1 MKFAKTINNYFR
13 RSIQS
18 AFDGGGSGHSLK
30 MSSSLIGK
38 YGGHPSQYSDIS
50 HMESHNPSDFRSN
63 SSPQGLA
70 SEKTATLTSPN
81 NDDTVEDNCFASK
94 DNNDAMNESTNDL
107 SNIAKLVPN
116 NEEIRVGS
124 KSLFD
129 QMEDAVAKAKFI
141 AAQQFLL
148 QNFHKQR
155 QALMNAAS
163 LQNTTMPLE
172 EKKRSL
178 SQFPFTPFPFNIPQ
192 PSTMIGH
199 PPFPS
204 FSPFHNV
211 KTESS
216 EGDMTPGRKEKDNP
230 GDPVET
236 RMNGADPNPREN
248 ALLLFSQ
255 IQNYRRHLLDSGI
268 AKFPSIA
275 SLDQNSLRQCDQ
287 LITPF

>member
-1 MKFAKTINNYFR
+1 MINYDFR

-38 YGGHPSQYSDIS
+38 YGGHPSQYSSDIS
-50 HMESHNPSDFRSN
+50 HLETHCTPDFRSN
-63 SSPQGLA
+63 SSPQGLS
-70 SEKTATLTSPN
+70 SEKPTTLTSSN
-81 NDDTVEDNCFASK
+81 NDGAVEDNCFASK

-107 SNIAKLVPN
+107 SHIAKLVPN
-116 NEEIRVGS
+116 ANEEIRVGS

-163 LQNTTMPLE
+163 LQNTTIPLE

-192 PSTMIGH
+192 PSPMIGH

-216 EGDMTPGRKEKDNP
+216 EGEVTERKEKDNP

-236 RMNGADPNPREN
+236 RMNGADPNPTEN

-287 LITPF
+287 LIAPF

>member
-1 MKFAKTINNYFR
+1 
-13 RSIQS
+13 
-18 AFDGGGSGHSLK
+18 

-38 YGGHPSQYSDIS
+38 YGGHPSQYSSDVS
-50 HMESHNPSDFRSN
+50 HLDTHNPPDFRSN
-63 SSPQGLA
+63 SSPQGLS
-70 SEKTATLTSPN
+70 SEKQTTVMSPN

-107 SNIAKLVPN
+107 SNITKMVPN
-116 NEEIRVGS
+116 ANEEIRVGS

-163 LQNTTMPLE
+163 LQNTTTTLE

-192 PSTMIGH
+192 PSSMIGH

-211 KTESS
+211 KAGSS
-216 EGDMTPGRKEKDNP
+216 ESEMAQGRKENDDS

-236 RMNGADPNPREN
+236 RMNGTDPNPTEN

-275 SLDQNSLRQCDQ
+275 SIDQNSLRQCDQ

>member
-1 MKFAKTINNYFR
+1 MINYDFR

-38 YGGHPSQYSDIS
+38 YGGHPSQYSSDIS
-50 HMESHNPSDFRSN
+50 HMETHNPSEFRSN
-63 SSPQGLA
+63 SLPQGLTL
-70 SEKTATLTSPN
+70 EKPTILTSPN
-81 NDDTVEDNCFASK
+81 NDDAVEDNCFPSK
-94 DNNDAMNESTNDL
+94 DNAMNESTNDL

-141 AAQQFLL
+141 AAQQFIL

-163 LQNTTMPLE
+163 LQNTHLE

-178 SQFPFTPFPFNIPQ
+178 SQVNPFTPFPFNIPQ
-192 PSTMIGH
+192 PSPMMGH
-199 PPFPS
+199 PSFPS
-204 FSPFHNV
+204 FSPFNNV

-216 EGDMTPGRKEKDNP
+216 EGEMTQGSKEKDNS

-236 RMNGADPNPREN
+236 GMNGADPNPTEN

>member
-1 MKFAKTINNYFR
+1 MINYDFR

-38 YGGHPSQYSDIS
+38 YGGHPSQYSSDIS
-50 HMESHNPSDFRSN
+50 HLETHCTPDFRSN
-63 SSPQGLA
+63 SSPQGLS
-70 SEKTATLTSPN
+70 SEKPTTLTSPN

-94 DNNDAMNESTNDL
+94 DCNDAMNESTNDL
-107 SNIAKLVPN
+107 SHIAKLVPN
-116 NEEIRVGS
+116 ANEEIRVGS

-192 PSTMIGH
+192 PSTMMGH

-216 EGDMTPGRKEKDNP
+216 EGEMTPGRKDKDNS
-230 GDPVET
+230 GDPVDT
-236 RMNGADPNPREN
+236 RMNGADPNPTEN

-255 IQNYRRHLLDSGI
+255 IQSYRRQLLDSGI